1 MNRLAVLRWLL
12 SGIRGLLPVLGV
24 SVLARVLQ
32 QLLGVAL
39 LVVAAA
45 AVVAAEPPTWA
56 LAGWLV
62 GIALVKAAL
71 RYLEQYAGH
80 WVAFTALQRLRELF
94 FARLAPQA
102 PAATQGRAGAELTER
117 ATRDIDRVE
126 VFFAHTMP
134 PAISAVAVPAIA
146 LLWLG
151 AAVDARLALVLAP
164 FAAAAIALPFLAGG
178 ASWRGARAVAA
189 RRGAL
194 AARIGDDLQGIRE
207 VLGFGI
213 QHARLDALDGADRAL
228 TAARSRDGALQ
239 GVRTACVT
247 ALLGG
252 SLVAVLAVA
261 ADGADALLALAVAA
275 GLWTPIRGVD
285 AFASGLDTAFAAAAR
300 VREVVEAQPLVRDD
314 TATTGAGPA
323 GTGPAGSAP
332 PAASAPGIVLD
343 RISLTYP
350 GRARPAL
357 DAVSLQLAAGDWSTI
372 VGVSGSG
379 KSSLGALLLRG
390 WDPDAGT
397 VSLDGVPLT
406 ALPLDA
412 LRRRVALAP
421 QQPVLLSG
429 TVASNLRLAAPD
441 ADDARLLDALR
452 TVALDDWLAGLPA
465 GLDTPLRERGVDV
478 SGGQRQ
484 RIALARALV
493 AEPEV
498 LVLDEALSQLDGATA
513 ATVRARLLERHPG
526 LTVVEITHRA
536 DLVPDGSP
544 VVVLDAGRV
553 LETGLAGALRAT
565 GGAFASIEAR
575 AR

>member
-1 MNRLAVLRWLL
+1 MNRLGVLRWLL
-12 SGIRGLLPVLGV
+12 GGIRGLLPKLGI
-24 SVLARVLQ
+24 SVLARILQ

-71 RYLEQYAGH
+71 RYLEQYVGH

-134 PAISAVAVPAIA
+134 PAISAVAVPAVA

-151 AAVDARLALVLAP
+151 AVVDGALALVLAP
-164 FAAAAIALPFLAGG
+164 FAALAIALPFLAGG
-178 ASWRGARAVAA
+178 ASWRSARAVAE

-194 AARIGDDLQGIRE
+194 AARLGDDLQGVRE

-213 QHARLDALDGADRAL
+213 QRARLDALDGADRAL
-228 TAARSRDGALQ
+228 TAARSRAGALQ
-239 GVRTACVT
+239 GVRTAGVT

-261 ADGADALLALAVAA
+261 SDGSDAVLALAVAA
-275 GLWTPIRGVD
+275 GLWTPVRGVD
-285 AFASGLDTAFAAAAR
+285 AFATGLDAAFAAAAR

-314 TATTGAGPA
+314 AAVPA
-323 GTGPAGSAP
+323 GTGPAGPTP

-343 RISLTYP
+343 RVTLTYP
-350 GRARPAL
+350 GRSRPAL
-357 DAVSLQLAAGDWSTI
+357 DEVSLRLVSGAWSTI

-397 VSLDGVPLT
+397 ISLGGAPLT

-429 TVASNLRLAAPD
+429 TLASNLRLAAPG
-441 ADDARLLDALR
+441 ADDERLLDALR
-452 TVALDDWLAGLPA
+452 TVALDDWVAGLPE
-465 GLDTPLRERGVDV
+465 GLATPLRERGVDV

-484 RIALARALV
+484 RLALARALV
-493 AEPEV
+493 ADPEV

-513 ATVRARLLERHPG
+513 AIVRTRLLERHPG

-553 LETGLAGALRAT
+553 VETGLAGELRAA
-565 GGAFASIEAR
+565 GGAFARIEAR
-575 AR
+575 AG